1 MYFSGR
7 EKKILSLMLEYPN
20 GITLDDLQAQLQISR
35 RTLYREIASIE
46 KTIQTLDIQIIKPR
60 GAGYRIVGESTNLD
74 KLKRQLTQKEEE
86 FFADNVKRQSAIVCS
101 LLLQDEEVTIETL
114 TIDFRVSIGTIVADL
129 QTIEL
134 SLQDYQ
140 LSLLRLKGRGIKID
154 GQEKAKRQILGNLIF
169 NGVSEYDFYHY
180 LDSLNEDTLDR
191 KSQHFFLDLLSADS
205 LYLAKKSFYQLP
217 QTILKN
223 ATDNQ
228 LQRVLILLALSID
241 RMRSNHWLNLTEG
254 QSPRTD
260 SIQLANQLMVKVAQH
275 LKCSIPSQEVN
286 LFAYQLEGINY
297 KQPQNIFLDAYDV
310 ELSYKIKEFIRFV
323 SQESGYDFRKDEQ
336 LFNDLMAHMSAAIKR
351 VANTLNVAPN
361 PLLMKVT
368 EKYQWITQSVE
379 SQLKNVFGQYRFSF
393 DEIGYIVIHFAT
405 SLERYPISKDLS
417 VLVIC
422 SSGIGT
428 ARILES
434 RIRKYLPEFKKVQI
448 GKISQMSQ
456 IDYKDYDLILA
467 TIFLPGFTLPY
478 KVISPLLLEDEI
490 TEIRS
495 QLYQLKSTQAM
506 TTKESL
512 SPRLEMSSQQAE
524 LSFQEVYETMRVANQ
539 LLSSFD
545 LKKVQ
550 ANETI
555 EETLSQIIK
564 DLTGTIVTDAK
575 EVTQRVIDRYLIAP
589 IGIPQTNMALFHC
602 ADEEVKEPLFAIYEL
617 DKTFS
622 IPSMDRKGIALQRIL
637 LMLAP
642 ESMPESQKVLL
653 GKISSSI
660 IESDLNTEIY
670 MSGSKEKIYELLSTL
685 FVNEVR
691 KK

>member
-20 GITLDDLQAQLQISR
+20 GITLDELQAQLQISR

-60 GAGYRIVGESTNLD
+60 GAGYRIVGESANLD

-101 LLLQDEEVTIETL
+101 LLLQDEEITIESL
-114 TIDFRVSIGTIVADL
+114 AIDFKVSIGTIVADL

-140 LSLLRLKGRGIKID
+140 LNLLRLKGRGIKID

-180 LDSLNEDTLDR
+180 LDSLDEHTLNT

-254 QSPRTD
+254 QTPRMD

-275 LKCSIPSQEVN
+275 LQCSIPNQEVH

-351 VANTLNVAPN
+351 VANTLNVSPN

-379 SQLKNVFGQYRFSF
+379 SQLKKVFGQYRFSF

-495 QLYQLKSTQAM
+495 QLYQLKSTQTITA
-506 TTKESL
+506 KESL
-512 SPRLEMSSQQAE
+512 SPISETHSQQVE

-555 EETLSQIIK
+555 EETLSQIIE

-642 ESMPESQKVLL
+642 EPMPESQKVLL